1 MSTTIDTLQIEIQSS
16 SANASKGIR
25 DLAGALGE
33 LKTNGTIKV
42 AVKNLGLLSE
52 ELGKFKDASVA
63 SRSLGKV
70 AGALGKLKEIGSVKP
85 IANSI
90 TKLGEALKSV
100 ENINVGDIAPKIKQ
114 IAEAVAP
121 LSAVKA
127 GGINTMA
134 NGLKKLDEVTKKLDD
149 ATINRFAERVQKLNT
164 VLEPLSAKMTTI
176 GAGLRA
182 VTSEAKKAGNSVKK
196 AGEDVDGASIN
207 FASFIYTIQEA
218 VQWVQRAIEAVKN
231 ITAQAIEWDGIAAR
245 FGRSFGPQAQETY
258 EWIQKLNEE
267 MGINVQQFMQ
277 YSSLYAQ
284 MLTGFGVASKDVS
297 KMALGYT
304 ELTYD
309 IWAAANDRYKTFED
323 AAEAVASAIAGE
335 VEPIRRAGFT
345 IVESTLAET
354 AAYHGLDINIEKAT
368 ESQKSYLRYLTLV
381 DQAHATGVIGT
392 YAKEMNT
399 AEGVMRTLSQ
409 QTKSLAQ
416 AFGSLLL
423 PVLVRIVPW
432 IQAVV
437 ELLTEGVHAIA
448 NFFGIEIQSIDW
460 GSYNAGIGN
469 AAENT
474 GALTDGAN
482 EATKAL
488 KEMKNA
494 TLGIDELNIISPP
507 SANSDTGVGADG
519 NSAFDGVD
527 IDSLWDE
534 SIFDNIQSQVDS
546 LKNRIKEMLPEI
558 AGVATAL
565 AGWSILRFLNNL
577 DDAEIKIGKM
587 KGTLEGL
594 GKGLAVAG
602 ITIAVGALTWD
613 FTGAYLES
621 GSMGDLAKVLG
632 TTVLGAAVAAWLKG
646 PLGAGIVIATSG
658 IVSLARLG
666 VELKEGSVEITDPQA
681 LTTAII
687 GGLETVLGGA
697 VIIDALKGG
706 KGMTAIGGAIKSGLE
721 TVALKAMYGFDAV
734 KVFLTPL
741 VSSIG
746 TALSGIGTALAGM
759 SGWAIAA
766 VVAIASILVLAIVDY
781 DFTDIG
787 YKLGN
792 AVGSVLKR
800 LGEWLGDVGEWFGDV
815 GQQIS
820 VWFDGLV
827 TWVSENLDIKSF
839 QDFFANIFSISWWT
853 DTFFPAI
860 KEIGGNILEG
870 IWQGLEDGWDN
881 FWGNVSEFIGGFVQG
896 FKDALGIH
904 SPSKVFADIGTNIV
918 DGLKST
924 LSVDSIKE
932 KLSDMWTNAKDW
944 WGDKKE
950 NLKTYTPTIGS
961 VKDAV
966 SSAWSSAQTWWDKKK
981 ENLKTYTP
989 TIGSIKDKVSS
1000 AWTTA
1005 KTWYNDKKEKLKE
1018 YTPSIGSIFE
1028 PLKSRWEN
1036 AREWYDGKKTKLKEY
1051 TPTIG
1056 SIYDKVKERW
1066 DNAKTW
1072 YDKSKS
1078 AMKSYTPNIGDIK
1091 AAVQKAWNTAK
1102 TWWNENVKLSIP
1114 SLSFKVTYS
1123 KPTGAVKKA
1132 IVNALGLDG
1141 WPKLSFA
1148 ANGGMFDMGSLIW
1161 AGERGAEIVANAGGG
1176 KTGVMNVQQMS
1187 EAMYEAVY
1195 AAVIAANRGGG
1206 AGGGVQAVNVY
1217 LDGKQ
1222 IAATV
1227 DKRNKE
1233 RGASIMGHE
1242 VYSY

>member
-16 SANASKGIR
+16 STNASQGIR

-33 LKTNGTIKV
+33 LKTNGSIKV
-42 AVKNLGLLSE
+42 AIKNLSALSE

-63 SRSLGKV
+63 SRSIGKV
-70 AGALGKLKEIGSVKP
+70 YGALKNLKEIGSVKT
-85 IANSI
+85 IASGI
-90 TKLGEALKSV
+90 SKLGEALNSL
-100 ENINVGDIAPKIKQ
+100 ENVRVDDYLALKVKRIAD
-114 IAEAVAP
+114 ALTP
-121 LSAVKA
+121 LSGVKSGGA
-127 GGINTMA
+127 GTLINS
-134 NGLKKLDEVTKKLDD
+134 LSKLGKVTQSLDD
-149 ATINRFAERVQKLNT
+149 DTINRFAERVKKLNT
-164 VLEPLSAKMTTI
+164 VLEPLSTKMTTI
-176 GAGLRA
+176 SAGLRSI
-182 VTSEAKKAGNSVKK
+182 TSESKKAGNSVKQM
-196 AGEDVDGASIN
+196 GEDVDGASVN
-207 FASFIYTIQEA
+207 FASFIYTLQEA
-218 VQWVQRAIEAVKN
+218 VQWVQQAVEAVKN
-231 ITAQAIEWDGIAAR
+231 VTAQAIEWDGIAAR

-258 EWIQKLNEE
+258 EWIQRLNEE

-448 NFFGIEIQSIDW
+448 NFFGIEIQQIDW
-460 GSYNAGIGN
+460 NGYSAGIGN

-474 GALTDGAN
+474 GALTEGAQD
-482 EATKAL
+482 ATKAL

-507 SANSDTGVGADG
+507 SASSDTGVGAGG
-519 NSAFDGVD
+519 NGGFDGVD
-527 IDSLWDE
+527 IGSLWDE

-546 LKNRIKEMLPEI
+546 LKDRIKEMLPEI

-577 DDAEIKIGKM
+577 DDAEIKVGKLN
-587 KGTLEGL
+587 GTLEGL

-602 ITIAVGALTWD
+602 ITIAVGALAWD

-621 GSMGDLAKVLG
+621 GGMDDLAKLLG
-632 TTVLGAAVAAWLKG
+632 TTVLGAAVGAWLKG

-681 LTTAII
+681 LSTAII
-687 GGLETVLGGA
+687 GVFETVLGSA
-697 VIIDALKGG
+697 LVIDALKGG
-706 KGMTAIGGAIKSGLE
+706 KGIAAIGGAIKSGLE
-721 TVALKAMYGFDAV
+721 TVAIKGLYAMDGVKA
-734 KVFLTPL
+734 FLTPL
-741 VSSIG
+741 VTKIG
-746 TALSGIGTALAGM
+746 TALSGIGTALAGV

-766 VVAIASILVLAIVDY
+766 VVAIAAALALAIVDY

-787 YKLGN
+787 YKVGN
-792 AVGSVLKR
+792 ALGKAFKGAAVWLK
-800 LGEWLGDVGEWFGDV
+800 DVGG
-815 GQQIS
+815 
-820 VWFDGLV
+820 
-827 TWVSENLDIKSF
+827 
-839 QDFFANIFSISWWT
+839 
-853 DTFFPAI
+853 AI
-860 KEIGGNILEG
+860 KEGIVKAFDWVKENFEVEDVWDIVDLIFNPVSWVTKLWPKMIEIGMEVLPG
-870 IWQGLEDGWDN
+870 IWQGIQDGWDN
-881 FWGNVSEFIGGFVQG
+881 FWTNIDEFIDGFVQG
-896 FKDALGIH
+896 WKDALEIH
-904 SPSKVFADIGTNIV
+904 SPSKVFIEIGKQIIA
-918 DGLKST
+918 GL
-924 LSVDSIKE
+924 LQPFDLDAIKE
-932 KLSDMWTNAKDW
+932 RVSDMWDEAK
-944 WGDKKE
+944 
-950 NLKTYTPTIGS
+950 
-961 VKDAV
+961 
-966 SSAWSSAQTWWDKKK
+966 TWWDKKK
-981 ENLKTYTP
+981 SAMSAYTP

-1005 KTWYNDKKEKLKE
+1005 KTWYDGKKAALKS
-1018 YTPSIGSIFE
+1018 YTPSIGSIYDV
-1028 PLKSRWEN
+1028 LKERWEN
-1036 AREWYDGKKTKLKEY
+1036 ARIWYDGKKTKLKEY

-1102 TWWNENVKLSIP
+1102 TWWNKNVKLSIP

-1123 KPTGAVKKA
+1123 KPGNAVKKA

-1195 AAVIAANRGGG
+1195 AAVLAATRGGG
-1206 AGGGVQAVNVY
+1206 NGGGVQAVNVY

-1233 RGASIMGHE
+1233 RGASIMGNE

>member
-90 TKLGEALKSV
+90 TKLGEALKGV

-448 NFFGIEIQSIDW
+448 NFFGIEIQKIDW
-460 GSYNAGIGN
+460 SSYNAGIGN

-474 GALTDGAN
+474 GALTEGAQD
-482 EATKAL
+482 ATKAL
-488 KEMKNA
+488 KEMRNA

-507 SANSDTGVGADG
+507 SASSGAGAGEGG
-519 NSAFDGVD
+519 NGAFDGVD

-594 GKGLAVAG
+594 GKGLALAG

-613 FTGAYLES
+613 FTGTYLEE
-621 GSMGDLAKVLG
+621 GGMDNLAKLLG
-632 TTVLGAAVAAWLKG
+632 TTVLGAAVGAWLKG
-646 PLGAGIVIATSG
+646 PLGAGIVLATSG
-658 IVSLARLG
+658 IISLARLG

-681 LTTAII
+681 LATAII
-687 GGLETVLGGA
+687 GGIETILGGA
-697 VIIDALKGG
+697 LIIDALKGG
-706 KGMTAIGGAIKSGLE
+706 KGMAAIGGAIKSGLE
-721 TVALKAMYGFDAV
+721 TVAIKGLYALDGVKA
-734 KVFLTPL
+734 FLTPL
-741 VSSIG
+741 VTKIG
-746 TALSGIGTALAGM
+746 TALSGIGTALAGV
-759 SGWAIAA
+759 SAWAWVAVAA
-766 VVAIASILVLAIVDY
+766 LAAALVLAIVDY

-787 YKLGN
+787 YKIGN
-792 AVGSVLKR
+792 ALGKALKGTVGWFK
-800 LGEWLGDVGEWFGDV
+800 DVGG
-815 GQQIS
+815 
-820 VWFDGLV
+820 
-827 TWVSENLDIKSF
+827 
-839 QDFFANIFSISWWT
+839 
-853 DTFFPAI
+853 AI
-860 KEIGGNILEG
+860 KEGVVKAFDWVKENFEIEDVFDLIDLMFNPVSWVTKILPKMIEIGAEILPG
-870 IWQGLEDGWDN
+870 IWQGIKDGWNN
-881 FWGNVSEFIGGFVQG
+881 FWGNIGEFIDGFVQG
-896 FKDALGIH
+896 WKDALEIH
-904 SPSKVFADIGTNIV
+904 SPSKVFIEIGKQIIAGLMQPFNI
-918 DGLKST
+918 DA
-924 LSVDSIKE
+924 IK
-932 KLSDMWTNAKDW
+932 KRVSDMWSDAK
-944 WGDKKE
+944 
-950 NLKTYTPTIGS
+950 N
-961 VKDAV
+961 
-966 SSAWSSAQTWWDKKK
+966 WWDKKK
-981 ENLKTYTP
+981 AAMKTYTP
-989 TIGSIKDKVSS
+989 NIGSIYEPLKERWESARSWYDKS
-1000 AWTTA
+1000 
-1005 KTWYNDKKEKLKE
+1005 KIKLKTYAPNIGSIYE
-1018 YTPSIGSIFE
+1018 PLKERWESARAWYDKSKAKLKTYVPSIGSIYEPLKERWDNAKDWYDKRKAAMKTYTPSIGSIKDA
-1028 PLKSRWEN
+1028 LVS
-1036 AREWYDGKKTKLKEY
+1036 
-1051 TPTIG
+1051 
-1056 SIYDKVKERW
+1056 
-1066 DNAKTW
+1066 
-1072 YDKSKS
+1072 
-1078 AMKSYTPNIGDIK
+1078 
-1091 AAVQKAWNTAK
+1091 AWNTAK
-1102 TWWNENVKLSIP
+1102 TWWNKNVKLSIP

-1123 KPTGAVKKA
+1123 NPTGAVKKA

-1206 AGGGVQAVNVY
+1206 GSGGVQAVNVY

-1233 RGASIMGHE
+1233 RGASIMGNE

>member
-16 SANASKGIR
+16 STSASQGIR

-42 AVKNLGLLSE
+42 AIKNLGLLSE

-63 SRSLGKV
+63 SRSIGKV
-70 AGALGKLKEIGSVKP
+70 YGALKNLKEIGSVKT
-85 IANSI
+85 IASGI
-90 TKLGEALKSV
+90 EKLGVSLGAL
-100 ENINVGDIAPKIKQ
+100 ENVKIDDDLAPKMKR
-114 IAEAVAP
+114 IAEALEP
-121 LSAVKA
+121 LSKMKPGA
-127 GGINTMA
+127 GSLINSLA
-134 NGLKKLDEVTKKLDD
+134 RLKKVTEGLDD
-149 ATINRFAERVQKLNT
+149 ATIDRFAERVAKLNAK
-164 VLEPLSAKMTTI
+164 LEPLSAKMTTI
-176 GAGLRA
+176 SAGFRGIN
-182 VTSEAKKAGNSVKK
+182 TEAKRAGNGVKK

-218 VQWVQRAIEAVKN
+218 IQWVQRAIEAVKN

-432 IQAVV
+432 VQAVV

-448 NFFGIEIQSIDW
+448 NFFGIEIQKIDW
-460 GSYNAGIGN
+460 SNYGAGIGN

-474 GALTDGAN
+474 GALTEGAN

-519 NSAFDGVD
+519 NNAFDGVD

-594 GKGLAVAG
+594 GKGLALAG

-613 FTGAYLES
+613 FTGTYLEE
-621 GSMGDLAKVLG
+621 GGMDNLAKLLG
-632 TTVLGAAVAAWLKG
+632 TTVLGAAVGAWLKG

-658 IVSLARLG
+658 IISLARLG

-681 LTTAII
+681 VATAII
-687 GGLETVLGGA
+687 GGIETILGGA
-697 VIIDALKGG
+697 LVIDALKGG
-706 KGMTAIGGAIKSGLE
+706 KGMAAIGGAIKSGLE
-721 TVALKAMYGFDAV
+721 TVALNGMYAMDGV
-734 KVFLTPL
+734 KVFLAPL
-741 VSSIG
+741 TAKIA
-746 TALSGIGTALAGM
+746 TALSGVGTAVAGV
-759 SGWAIAA
+759 SGWAVAA
-766 VVAIASILVLAIVDY
+766 VVAIVAALALAIVDY

-787 YKLGN
+787 YKIGN
-792 AVGSVLKR
+792 A
-800 LGEWLGDVGEWFGDV
+800 LGKAFKATTDWFKDVG
-815 GQQIS
+815 
-820 VWFDGLV
+820 
-827 TWVSENLDIKSF
+827 K
-839 QDFFANIFSISWWT
+839 
-853 DTFFPAI
+853 AI
-860 KEIGGNILEG
+860 KDGVGKAVDWVKDNFEIEDVLDLINLMFNPVAWVTEILPKMVEIGKEILPG
-870 IWQGLEDGWDN
+870 IWQGIKDGWNN
-881 FWGNVSEFIGGFVQG
+881 FWGNIGEFIDGFVQG
-896 FKDALGIH
+896 WRDALEIH
-904 SPSKVFADIGTNIV
+904 SPSKVFVRIGEQIIAGLLLPFDI
-918 DGLKST
+918 DA
-924 LSVDSIKE
+924 IK
-932 KLSDMWTNAKDW
+932 KRVSDMWNEAKNW
-944 WGDKKE
+944 WDKKKSA
-950 NLKTYTPTIGS
+950 LKTYTP
-961 VKDAV
+961 
-966 SSAWSSAQTWWDKKK
+966 
-981 ENLKTYTP
+981 E
-989 TIGSIKDKVSS
+989 IGSIKDKVSK

-1005 KTWYNDKKEKLKE
+1005 KTWY
-1018 YTPSIGSIFE
+1018 
-1028 PLKSRWEN
+1028 
-1036 AREWYDGKKTKLKEY
+1036 DGKKSNLKEY

-1056 SIYDKVKERW
+1056 SIVEKVRNRWSDALSWYHNKKGKMKEYTPTIGSIYAKVKERW
-1066 DNAKTW
+1066 DDAKTW
-1072 YDKSKS
+1072 WDKNKPS
-1078 AMKSYTPNIGDIK
+1078 AKTYTPEIGNIKDRL
-1091 AAVQKAWNTAK
+1091 VSAWNTAK
-1102 TWWNENVKLSIP
+1102 SWWDKNVKLSIP

-1195 AAVIAANRGGG
+1195 AAVVAANRGGG
-1206 AGGGVQAVNVY
+1206 GNGGVQSVNVY

-1233 RGASIMGHE
+1233 RGASIMGSE

>member
-1 MSTTIDTLQIEIQSS
+1 MSTTIDSLQIEIQSS
-16 SANASKGIR
+16 SVNAKKGIQ
-25 DLAGALGE
+25 DLAVALGE
-33 LKTNGTIKV
+33 LKTNGSIKG
-42 AVKNLGLLSE
+42 AIKNLSALSD

-63 SRSLGKV
+63 SRSIGKV
-70 AGALGKLKEIGSVKP
+70 YGALKNLKEIGSVKTVASG
-85 IANSI
+85 IS
-90 TKLGEALKSV
+90 KLGESLNSLENVRVDDDLALKV
-100 ENINVGDIAPKIKQ
+100 KR
-114 IAEAVAP
+114 IAEALTP
-121 LSAVKA
+121 LSGVKSGGA
-127 GGINTMA
+127 GTLINSLA
-134 NGLKKLDEVTKKLDD
+134 KLGKVTQSLDD
-149 ATINRFAERVQKLNT
+149 DTINRFAERVKKLNT
-164 VLEPLSAKMTTI
+164 VLEPLSTKMTTI
-176 GAGLRA
+176 KAGLSGINSKAR
-182 VTSEAKKAGNSVKK
+182 SAGNGIKQM
-196 AGEDVDGASIN
+196 GEDVDGASVN
-207 FASFIYTIQEA
+207 LASFIYTLQEA
-218 VQWVQRAIEAVKN
+218 VQWVQRAVEAVKN
-231 ITAQAIEWDGIAAR
+231 VTAQAIEWDGIAAR
-245 FGRSFGPQAQETY
+245 FGRSFVPQAQETY
-258 EWIQKLNEE
+258 EWIQRLNEE

-381 DQAHATGVIGT
+381 DQAHSTGIIGT

-448 NFFGIEIQSIDW
+448 NFFGIEIQQIDW
-460 GSYNAGIGN
+460 SGYSAGIGN

-474 GALTDGAN
+474 GALTEGAQD
-482 EATKAL
+482 ATKAL

-507 SANSDTGVGADG
+507 SASSDTGVGAGG
-519 NSAFDGVD
+519 NGGFDGVD
-527 IDSLWDE
+527 IGSLWDE

-546 LKNRIKEMLPEI
+546 LKGRIKEMLPEI

-577 DDAEIKIGKM
+577 DDAEIKIGKLNG
-587 KGTLEGL
+587 KLEGL

-621 GSMGDLAKVLG
+621 GGMDDLAKLLG
-632 TTVLGAAVAAWLKG
+632 TTVLGAAVGAWLKG

-681 LTTAII
+681 MSTAII
-687 GGLETVLGGA
+687 GGIETILGGA
-697 VIIDALKGG
+697 LVIDALKGG
-706 KGMTAIGGAIKSGLE
+706 KGITAIGGAIKSGLE
-721 TVALKAMYGFDAV
+721 TVALKAMYGFDGVAAI
-734 KVFLTPL
+734 LTPL
-741 VSSIG
+741 VSR
-746 TALSGIGTALAGM
+746 IGTALAGVGT
-759 SGWAIAA
+759 SISAATVGWAVAA
-766 VVAIASILVLAIVDY
+766 VVAIASILTLAIVDY
-781 DFTDIG
+781 DFSDIG
-787 YKLGN
+787 YKIGN
-792 AVGSVLKR
+792 ALGKALKGTVGWFK
-800 LGEWLGDVGEWFGDV
+800 DVGG
-815 GQQIS
+815 
-820 VWFDGLV
+820 
-827 TWVSENLDIKSF
+827 
-839 QDFFANIFSISWWT
+839 
-853 DTFFPAI
+853 AI
-860 KEIGGNILEG
+860 KEGVVKAFDWVKENFEIDSISELLLVIFSPAEWARKIIPKMIEIGAEILPG
-870 IWQGLEDGWDN
+870 IWQGIQDGWNN
-881 FWGNVSEFIGGFVQG
+881 FWGNIGEFIDGFVQG
-896 FKDALGIH
+896 WKDALDIN
-904 SPSKVFADIGTNIV
+904 SPSKVFIEIGKQIIA
-918 DGLKST
+918 GLLQPFDLDALKKR
-924 LSVDSIKE
+924 I
-932 KLSDMWTNAKDW
+932 SDMWDEAK
-944 WGDKKE
+944 
-950 NLKTYTPTIGS
+950 
-961 VKDAV
+961 
-966 SSAWSSAQTWWDKKK
+966 TWWDKKK
-981 ENLKTYTP
+981 SAMSTYTP

-1005 KTWYNDKKEKLKE
+1005 KDWYEKKKATLKE

-1028 PLKSRWEN
+1028 PLKDRWEN
-1036 AREWYDGKKTKLKEY
+1036 AREWYNDKKTKLKEYVPSIGSIYEPLKDRWENAREWYNEKKAKVKEY

-1056 SIYDKVKERW
+1056 SIKDKLV
-1066 DNAKTW
+1066 
-1072 YDKSKS
+1072 S
-1078 AMKSYTPNIGDIK
+1078 
-1091 AAVQKAWNTAK
+1091 AWNTAK
-1102 TWWNENVKLSIP
+1102 SWWDKNVKLSIP

-1123 KPTGAVKKA
+1123 KPGNAVKKA

-1195 AAVIAANRGGG
+1195 AAVLAATRGGG
-1206 AGGGVQAVNVY
+1206 GGGTQAINVY

-1233 RGASIMGHE
+1233 RGASIMGSE

>member
-1 MSTTIDTLQIEIQSS
+1 MSTTIDSLQIEIQSS
-16 SANASKGIR
+16 STSAARSIRELAS
-25 DLAGALGE
+25 AMGE
-33 LKTNGTIKV
+33 LKTNGSVKV
-42 AVKNLGLLSE
+42 AIKNLGLLSE

-63 SRSLGKV
+63 SRSIGKV
-70 AGALGKLKEIGSVKP
+70 YGALKNLKEIGSVKT
-85 IANSI
+85 IASGLS
-90 TKLGEALKSV
+90 KLGESLGSF
-100 ENINVGDIAPKIKQ
+100 ENVKIDDDLAPKMKRV
-114 IAEAVAP
+114 AEALEP
-121 LSAVKA
+121 LSKMKSGA
-127 GGINTMA
+127 GSLINSL
-134 NGLKKLDEVTKKLDD
+134 GRLKKVTDGLDD
-149 ATINRFAERVQKLNT
+149 DTINRFAERVKKLNT
-164 VLEPLSAKMTTI
+164 VLEPLSTKMTTI

-182 VTSEAKKAGNSVKK
+182 VGSEARKAGNGVKK
-196 AGEDVDGASIN
+196 MGDDVDGASIN
-207 FASFIYTIQEA
+207 FASFIYTLQEA
-218 VQWVQRAIEAVKN
+218 VQWVQRAVQAVKD
-231 ITAQAIEWDGIAAR
+231 ITAEAIEWDGVAAR
-245 FGRSFGPQAQETY
+245 FGRSFGAQAQETY
-258 EWIQKLNEE
+258 EWIQRLNEE

-284 MLTGFGVASKDVS
+284 MLTGFGVATKDVG

-309 IWAAANDRYKTFED
+309 IWAAANDRYKSFED

-345 IVESTLAET
+345 IVEATLQET
-354 AAYHGLDINIEKAT
+354 AAYHGLDISLEKAT

-437 ELLTEGVHAIA
+437 ELLTEGVYAIA

-460 GSYNAGIGN
+460 SGYNAGIGS

-474 GALTDGAN
+474 GALTEGAQD
-482 EATKAL
+482 ATKAL

-519 NSAFDGVD
+519 NSGFDGVD
-527 IDSLWDE
+527 IGSLWDE
-534 SIFDNIQSQVDS
+534 SIFDNVQSQVDS

-577 DDAEIKIGKM
+577 DDAEIKVGKL

-594 GKGLAVAG
+594 GKGLALAG

-621 GSMGDLAKVLG
+621 GGMDDLAKLLG
-632 TTVLGAAVAAWLKG
+632 TTVLGAAVGAWLKG

-666 VELKEGSVEITDPQA
+666 VELKEGSVEISDPQA
-681 LTTAII
+681 LSTAII
-687 GGLETVLGGA
+687 GGIETILGGA
-697 VIIDALKGG
+697 LVIDALKGG
-706 KGMTAIGGAIKSGLE
+706 KGMAAIGGAIKSGLE
-721 TVALKAMYGFDAV
+721 TVAIKGLYAMDGVKA
-734 KVFLTPL
+734 FLTPL
-741 VSSIG
+741 VTQIG
-746 TALSGIGTALAGM
+746 TALSGIGTALAGV
-759 SGWAIAA
+759 SAWAWVAVAAIAA
-766 VVAIASILVLAIVDY
+766 TLVLAIVDY

-787 YKLGN
+787 YKIGN
-792 AVGSVLKR
+792 ALGKALKGTVGWFK
-800 LGEWLGDVGEWFGDV
+800 DVGG
-815 GQQIS
+815 
-820 VWFDGLV
+820 
-827 TWVSENLDIKSF
+827 
-839 QDFFANIFSISWWT
+839 
-853 DTFFPAI
+853 AI
-860 KEIGGNILEG
+860 KEGIVKAFDWVKENFEIEDVWDIVDLIFNPVSWVTKLWPKMIEIGMEVLPG
-870 IWQGLEDGWDN
+870 IWQGIQDGWNN
-881 FWGNVSEFIGGFVQG
+881 FWTNIDEFIDGFVQG
-896 FKDALGIH
+896 WRDALEIH
-904 SPSKVFADIGTNIV
+904 SPSKVFIEIGKQIIA
-918 DGLKST
+918 GL
-924 LSVDSIKE
+924 LQPFDLDAIK
-932 KLSDMWTNAKDW
+932 KRVSDMWDEAK
-944 WGDKKE
+944 
-950 NLKTYTPTIGS
+950 
-961 VKDAV
+961 
-966 SSAWSSAQTWWDKKK
+966 TWWDKKK
-981 ENLKTYTP
+981 TAMKAYTP
-989 TIGSIKDKVSS
+989 DIGSIKDKVSS

-1005 KTWYNDKKEKLKE
+1005 KTWYDGKKAKLKE
-1018 YTPSIGSIFE
+1018 YTPSIGSIYE
-1028 PLKSRWEN
+1028 VLKDRWEN
-1036 AREWYDGKKTKLKEY
+1036 ARTWYDGKKTKLKEY

-1072 YDKSKS
+1072 YDKSKA
-1078 AMKSYTPNIGDIK
+1078 AMKTYTPSIGSIK
-1091 AAVQKAWNTAK
+1091 DALVSAWNTAK
-1102 TWWNENVKLSIP
+1102 NWWNKNVKLSIP
-1114 SLSFKVTYS
+1114 SLDFKVTYS
-1123 KPTGAVKKA
+1123 KPTNAVKKA

-1148 ANGGMFDMGSLIW
+1148 AAGGMFDMGSLIW

-1195 AAVIAANRGGG
+1195 AAVIAANRGSGG
-1206 AGGGVQAVNVY
+1206 NVGSQAVNVY

>member
-16 SANASKGIR
+16 STSASQGIT
-25 DLAGALGE
+25 DLARALGE
-33 LKTNGTIKV
+33 LKSNGTIKV
-42 AVKNLGLLSE
+42 AIKNLGLLSE

-90 TKLGEALKSV
+90 TKLGEALRGV

-196 AGEDVDGASIN
+196 MGEDVDGASIN
-207 FASFIYTIQEA
+207 FASFIYTIQQA
-218 VQWVQRAIEAVKN
+218 VQWVQKAIEVFTN

-258 EWIQKLNEE
+258 EWIQRLNEE

-309 IWAAANDRYKTFED
+309 IWAAANDRYKSFED

-432 IQAVV
+432 VQAVV

-448 NFFGIEIQSIDW
+448 NFFGIEIQQIDW
-460 GSYNAGIGN
+460 GSYNAGLGN

-474 GALTDGAN
+474 GALTEGAN
-482 EATKAL
+482 DATKAL

-519 NSAFDGVD
+519 NGAFDGVD
-527 IDSLWDE
+527 IGSLWDE

-546 LKNRIKEMLPEI
+546 LKGKIREMLPEI

-687 GGLETVLGGA
+687 GTLETVLGGA
-697 VIIDALKGG
+697 VIVDALKGG
-706 KGMTAIGGAIKSGLE
+706 KGMTAIGGAIKDGLE

-734 KVFLTPL
+734 KAFLTPL
-741 VSSIG
+741 VTRIG
-746 TALSGIGTALAGM
+746 TALSGIGTALAGV
-759 SGWAIAA
+759 SGWAVAA
-766 VVAIASILVLAIVDY
+766 VVAIASILTLAIVDY

-787 YKLGN
+787 YKVGN
-792 AVGSVLKR
+792 A
-800 LGEWLGDVGEWFGDV
+800 LGKMFKTTTGWF
-815 GQQIS
+815 
-820 VWFDGLV
+820 
-827 TWVSENLDIKSF
+827 
-839 QDFFANIFSISWWT
+839 
-853 DTFFPAI
+853 
-860 KEIGGNILEG
+860 KEIGGSIKSGLGKAFDWAMETFDINDVFDIIDLIFNPVSWVTKLWPKMIEIGAEILP
-870 IWQGLEDGWDN
+870 GLWKGVKSGWDN
-881 FWGNVSEFIGGFVQG
+881 LITNIEEFIDGFVQG
-896 FKDALGIH
+896 WKDALEIK
-904 SPSKVFADIGTNIV
+904 SPSKRFIEIGKEILAGLLQPLDIE
-918 DGLKST
+918 
-924 LSVDSIKE
+924 SIKKRVTE
-932 KLSDMWTNAKDW
+932 MWNEAKNW
-944 WGDKKE
+944 WDKKKTA
-950 NLKTYTPTIGS
+950 LKTYTPNIGS
-961 VKDAV
+961 IYEPLKERWE
-966 SSAWSSAQTWWDKKK
+966 SARTWYNKSKTK
-981 ENLKTYTP
+981 LKTY
-989 TIGSIKDKVSS
+989 
-1000 AWTTA
+1000 A
-1005 KTWYNDKKEKLKE
+1005 
-1018 YTPSIGSIFE
+1018 PSIGSIYE
-1028 PLKSRWEN
+1028 PLKERWES
-1036 AREWYDGKKTKLKEY
+1036 ARSWYDKSKTKLKEY

-1056 SIYDKVKERW
+1056 SIKDKASSAW
-1066 DNAKTW
+1066 NTAKSW
-1072 YDKSKS
+1072 YDKSKA
-1078 AMKSYTPNIGDIK
+1078 AMKTYTPSIGSIK
-1091 AAVQKAWNTAK
+1091 DALVSAWNTAK
-1102 TWWNENVKLSIP
+1102 SWWNKNVKLSIP

-1123 KPTGAVKKA
+1123 KPSGAVKKA

-1206 AGGGVQAVNVY
+1206 GGGGVQAVNVY

-1233 RGASIMGHE
+1233 RGASIMGNE